1 VGRLVNATNAS
12 FVARLVGAAD
22 EAGMQVVY
30 KPTRGERPLDDF
42 PYGSLAGRERA
53 AYILSEASGWE
64 VVPPTIIR
72 DGPFGPGMVQLW
84 MDTDPEADVV
94 DLVNTADRRLRR
106 IALFDAIANNADRK
120 AGHLLPLPSG
130 LVQGVDHGIC
140 FAAAPKL
147 RTVLWAWRGDELE
160 PTEIDVIEELASALE
175 GGALGAELGTLLT
188 RAEVAATRRRT
199 RELLSTGR
207 FPEPDPR
214 RPAIPWPPY

>member
-1 VGRLVNATNAS
+1 MGRLVNATNAS
-12 FVARLVGAAD
+12 FVARLVGVGD
-22 EAGMQVVY
+22 ESGTQVVY

-42 PYGSLAGRERA
+42 PYGSLAARERA
-53 AYILSEASGWE
+53 AYVLSEASGWE

-84 MDTDPEADVV
+84 MDVDPEADVV
-94 DLVNTADRRLRR
+94 DLVNLADRRLRR
-106 IALFDAIANNADRK
+106 IALFDAMANNADRK

-140 FAAAPKL
+140 FAATPKL

-160 PTEIDVIEELASALE
+160 PAELAVVEGMATALE
-175 GGALGAELGTLLT
+175 DGGLGTELGTLLT
-188 RAEVAATRRRT
+188 RAEVAATKRRT
-199 RELLSTGR
+199 RELLSTRR
-207 FPEPDPR
+207 FPQPDPH